1 MVKKKTLESLDLFA
15 PLEGQELTEDN
26 QDFTQVSKLVSLTNP
41 QKLEGKSKVKS
52 KIKTQDL
59 QASQALS
66 EGVKDNL
73 NEDLNNL
80 SFEDQGPSFKEQGKK
95 TSRKVTFKPTSFDYI
110 YPVDK
115 SLYLVCGADEAGR
128 GPLMGN
134 VVAACVLLDPK
145 NPILGLNDSKK
156 LTEKKREAL
165 EIEIKEKA
173 LAFGIGKCSPEEIDN
188 LNILHAALEA
198 MRRAYFA
205 MGVEC
210 NLLLVD
216 GNKVPP
222 NLPLA
227 CEAVVK
233 GDAKVEEI
241 AAASILA
248 KVERDRELYELDKL
262 YPQYGFAKHKGYPT
276 KAHLEALEHLPILP
290 CYRKSYRPVRELL
303 KRREADHAL

>member
-95 TSRKVTFKPTSFDYI
+95 PSRKVTFKPTSFDYI

-156 LTEKKREAL
+156 LTEKKR
-165 EIEIKEKA
+165 
-173 LAFGIGKCSPEEIDN
+173 
-188 LNILHAALEA
+188 
-198 MRRAYFA
+198 
-205 MGVEC
+205 
-210 NLLLVD
+210 
-216 GNKVPP
+216 
-222 NLPLA
+222 
-227 CEAVVK
+227 
-233 GDAKVEEI
+233 
-241 AAASILA
+241 
-248 KVERDRELYELDKL
+248 
-262 YPQYGFAKHKGYPT
+262 
-276 KAHLEALEHLPILP
+276 
-290 CYRKSYRPVRELL
+290 
-303 KRREADHAL
+303 